1 MQHGICVRA
10 YTLCHAVVQLC
21 CTATVRVHVAY
32 SRIVSSHSYYTHT
45 TLHEHRT
52 QQQVQQ
58 LVSLV
63 YTLAEVVLDKT
74 VREILM
80 REGIAPIS
88 AKGFYEFYKD
98 GEHRHRLYNE
108 IMFIRGIEIV
118 NEIDKVMLHI
128 KLIVLYIMLLYSNT
142 I

>member
-1 MQHGICVRA
+1 LTYEQCVLQA
-10 YTLCHAVVQLC
+10 TMVYTVKGCVKLYYCYYVLLQLC
-21 CTATVRVHVAY
+21 IYLHATYTGAY
-32 SRIVSSHSYYTHT
+32 RHTNAFYITHY
-45 TLHEHRT
+45 HYHCHCYA
-52 QQQVQQ
+52 QQVQQ

-118 NEIDKVMLHI
+118 NEIDKVCMMFH
-128 KLIVLYIMLLYSNT
+128 ST
-142 I
+142 T